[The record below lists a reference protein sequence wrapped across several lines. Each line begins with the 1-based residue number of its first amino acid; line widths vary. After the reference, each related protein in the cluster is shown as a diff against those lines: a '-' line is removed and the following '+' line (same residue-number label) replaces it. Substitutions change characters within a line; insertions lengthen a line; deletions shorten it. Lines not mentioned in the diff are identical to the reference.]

1 MCWDES
7 KCLYLQIHRCRN
19 SWILRIVWFLLPT
32 YLSILFRLSVWYPL
46 IVCLAAFATDWA
58 GIPRICVRRFV
69 LKIPI
74 DIHSITRFQSSGNDS
89 ISSTNYWHFY
99 VSWGMGKASNAESSL
114 RTDSIQLQKIT
125 MENFS
130 EVLLGSGLR
139 ICDWFP

>member
-1 MCWDES
+1 MS
-7 KCLYLQIHRCRN
+7 VSSNPPLPKFLN
-19 SWILRIVWFLLPT
+19 SANSLVFVAHLSQHIV
-32 YLSILFRLSVWYPL
+32 PL
-46 IVCLAAFATDWA
+46 VCVIPPIVCLAAFATDWA

-74 DIHSITRFQSSGNDS
+74 DIHSITRFKSSGNDS

-99 VSWGMGKASNAESSL
+99 ASWGMGKASNAESSL
-114 RTDSIQLQKIT
+114 RTDSIQLRKIT